1 MTDHDERADTFFLI
15 ALFGAL
21 IICSCVLLKIYY
33 PQMRDK
39 ARPQP
44 TTQPL
49 DPLIQSAENESSQAA
64 YQLGTEY
71 LNGIN
76 RKKNKDEA
84 VRWLQKAASLNHADA
99 QFDLALLFLSGEVVE
114 QDTATAYY
122 WVYRS
127 KMNGHL
133 LAAAKLSSI
142 AEDLTEDDRK
152 KQTQKA
158 QSDNNKNQKSND

>member
-33 PQMRDK
+33 PQMHDK
-39 ARPQP
+39 TRPQP
-44 TTQPL
+44 TPQPL

-76 RKKNKDEA
+76 RKENKDEA

-114 QDTATAYY
+114 QDAATAYY
-122 WVYRS
+122 WVSRS
-127 KMNGHL
+127 KINGHL
-133 LAAAKLSSI
+133 LAAAKLSSMT
-142 AEDLTEDDRK
+142 EDLTADEQK
-152 KQTQKA
+152 KQSLRA
-158 QSDNNKNQKSND
+158 QLDNNESLLSED

>member
-1 MTDHDERADTFFLI
+1 MTDHHERADTFFLI
-15 ALFGAL
+15 ALFGVL
-21 IICSCVLLKIYY
+21 IICSCVLLKISY
-33 PQMRDK
+33 PQMLDK
-39 ARPQP
+39 PHPQP
-44 TTQPL
+44 TPQSL

-114 QDTATAYY
+114 QDAATAYY
-122 WVYRS
+122 WVSRS
-127 KMNGHL
+127 KINGHL
-133 LAAAKLSSI
+133 LAAAKLSSMT
-142 AEDLTEDDRK
+142 EDLTADEQK
-152 KQTQKA
+152 KQSLRA
-158 QSDNNKNQKSND
+158 QLDNNESLLSED

>member
-1 MTDHDERADTFFLI
+1 
-15 ALFGAL
+15 
-21 IICSCVLLKIYY
+21 
-33 PQMRDK
+33 MRDK
-39 ARPQP
+39 TRPQP
-44 TTQPL
+44 TPQPL

-99 QFDLALLFLSGEVVE
+99 QFDLALLFLSGVVVE
-114 QDTATAYY
+114 QDAATAYY
-122 WVYRS
+122 WVSRS
-127 KMNGHL
+127 KINGHL
-133 LAAAKLSSI
+133 LAAAKLFSI
-142 AEDLTEDDRK
+142 AVDLSVDEQK

-158 QSDNNKNQKSND
+158 QLDNNKNQKSND

>member
-39 ARPQP
+39 TSPQP
-44 TTQPL
+44 TRQPL

-114 QDTATAYY
+114 QDAATAYY
-122 WVYRS
+122 WVSRS
-127 KMNGHL
+127 KINGHL
-133 LAAAKLSSI
+133 LAAAKLFSI
-142 AEDLTEDDRK
+142 AVNLSVDEQK

-158 QSDNNKNQKSND
+158 QLDNNKNQKSND

>member
-1 MTDHDERADTFFLI
+1 
-15 ALFGAL
+15 
-21 IICSCVLLKIYY
+21 
-33 PQMRDK
+33 MRDK
-39 ARPQP
+39 TSPQP
-44 TTQPL
+44 TPQPL

-114 QDTATAYY
+114 QDAATAYY
-122 WVYRS
+122 WVSRS
-127 KMNGHL
+127 KINGHL
-133 LAAAKLSSI
+133 LAAAKLFSI
-142 AEDLTEDDRK
+142 AVDLSVDEQK
-152 KQTQKA
+152 KQTRKA
-158 QSDNNKNQKSND
+158 QVDNNKNQKSND